1 MFPQQLPLAA
11 REAKPNTTGAPALWG
26 SVLSAL
32 PRGAPEHR
40 KSDRLVPPAHAACEQ
55 AGGALAPR
63 WAPLW
68 SVQPFAFP
76 ETGSWC
82 QSHPRAGASAMALRK
97 ELLKSIWYAFTAL
110 DVEKSGKVSKS
121 QLKVRG
127 TRGPGEAGRHT
138 SSVSAA

>member
-1 MFPQQLPLAA
+1 MS
-11 REAKPNTTGAPALWG
+11 E
-26 SVLSAL
+26 
-32 PRGAPEHR
+32 
-40 KSDRLVPPAHAACEQ
+40 PPP
-55 AGGALAPR
+55 G
-63 WAPLW
+63 
-68 SVQPFAFP
+68 
-76 ETGSWC
+76 
-82 QSHPRAGASAMALRK
+82 RAGASAMALRK